1 LGGGSWSTPAKR
13 DCSGEVT
20 AAALNQ
26 TDQGAPLV
34 SKVARTRQNLGGGG
48 ARSNLPGHGAV
59 LHGGAKNGEDLLMA

>member
-1 LGGGSWSTPAKR
+1 VTR

-34 SKVARTRQNLGGGG
+34 SKEARTGQNLGR
-48 ARSNLPGHGAV
+48 ARSI
-59 LHGGAKNGEDLLMA
+59 